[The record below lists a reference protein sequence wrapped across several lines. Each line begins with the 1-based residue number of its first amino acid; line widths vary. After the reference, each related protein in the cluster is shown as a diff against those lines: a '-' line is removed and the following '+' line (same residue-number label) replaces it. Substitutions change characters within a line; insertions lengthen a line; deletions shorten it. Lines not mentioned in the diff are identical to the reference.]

1 MPGSKG
7 SLSAFVSVAASQ
19 TDTSVVAAVPGLRI
33 KVLAFII
40 NHGDTTPST
49 VTFNSKGSGAGTA
62 ISPVYKFAANGGI
75 STANSDGWFKTN
87 VGEGLSVTT
96 GAGSTTTVTVSY
108 ELGS

>member
-7 SLSAFVSVAASQ
+7 SLTAFLNQAASG
-19 TDTSVVAAVPGLRI
+19 TDASLVAAVPGMRV

-40 NHGDTTPST
+40 NQGDTTPSA

-62 ISPVYKFAANGGI
+62 ISPVFKFVANGGV
-75 STANSDGWFKTN
+75 AAPNSDGWFKTN
-87 VGEGLSVTT
+87 VGEALTVTT
-96 GAGSTTTVTVSY
+96 GAGSTTGILVSY